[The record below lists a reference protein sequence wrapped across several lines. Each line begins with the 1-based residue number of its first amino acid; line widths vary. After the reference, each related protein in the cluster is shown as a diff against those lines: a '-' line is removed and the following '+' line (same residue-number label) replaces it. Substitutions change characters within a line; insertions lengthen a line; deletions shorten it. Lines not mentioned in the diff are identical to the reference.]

1 MGCWSTNKKNIVTSL
16 SIKNIPPQSNKD
28 KEIVSE
34 TIARNSNEFS
44 EKTDDDI
51 PDYLKNSIKLKINAD
66 TTENMFPVWI
76 EKNVKIKI
84 FVKGKWSLL
93 PGEDLVSY
101 KGHVEFKQKYR
112 NLPIGALIGRVHG
125 GEYFEVNNGMT
136 YQSTVSGPIYLF
148 ANNSRF
154 TVDPQGSLNVFIQNA
169 QSLPIEIIEEKLGW
183 NITELDTASGH
194 EYISENER
202 MQIIFINK
210 LRSNPRKFAEQ
221 YLVHLKNL
229 NNSYLQT
236 YETLIN
242 YTPTKVLNPSKS
254 LYLAAKDHAKDIGEN
269 GTTGHSSTDG
279 TGLKSRIIK
288 YSINPTYFGEN
299 CSFGNKD
306 PFTNILHLV
315 IDDDNSTKSHR
326 LNLLNEAY
334 DQIGISTL
342 PHASYKFVTIQVFG
356 TGIIDKKNSHLY

>member
-16 SIKNIPPQSNKD
+16 SIKKFPSLSNKHKD
-28 KEIVSE
+28 IVSD
-34 TIARNSNEFS
+34 TMARNSNEFA

-51 PDYLKNSIKLKINAD
+51 SDSFKDCIKIKVNAD
-66 TTENMFPVWI
+66 TTENMLPVWI
-76 EKNVKIKI
+76 EKNVKIKL

-101 KGHVEFKQKYR
+101 KGHVKFNHKHR
-112 NLPIGALIGRVHG
+112 DLPIGALIGRVHG
-125 GEYFEVNNGMT
+125 GDYFEVNNGMT
-136 YQSTVSGPIYLF
+136 YQSNVSGPIYLF

-154 TVDPQGSLNVFIQNA
+154 TVDPQGSLNVFIQFA

-183 NITELDTASGH
+183 NINELDTASGH
-194 EYISENER
+194 EFISENER

-221 YLVHLKNL
+221 YLIHLKNL
-229 NNSYLQT
+229 YSSYQQT

-242 YTPTKVLNPSKS
+242 YTPIKVLKPSKS

-279 TGLKSRIIK
+279 AGLKSRIVK
-288 YSINPTYFGEN
+288 YSINPTYFVEN
-299 CSFGNKD
+299 CSFGIKD
-306 PFTNILHLV
+306 PLTNILQLV
-315 IDDDNSTKSHR
+315 VDDDNPTKSHR
-326 LNLLNEAY
+326 LNFLNEAY
-334 DQIGISTL
+334 DQIGISIL

-356 TGIIDKKNSHLY
+356 TGIIDKKNLPT